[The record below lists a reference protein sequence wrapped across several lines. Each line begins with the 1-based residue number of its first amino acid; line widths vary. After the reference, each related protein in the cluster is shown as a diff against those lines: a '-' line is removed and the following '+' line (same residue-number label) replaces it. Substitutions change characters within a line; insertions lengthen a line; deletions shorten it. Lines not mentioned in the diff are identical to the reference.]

1 MPFLMAAGGIV
12 EGRGVAAALV
22 LGAVGVAMR
31 TRFLASAEANI
42 AAGTGMRLL
51 ELWMVDRIL

>member
-1 MPFLMAAGGIV
+1 MAAGGIV